1 MRNINMDT
9 FALYYKYTYGGNYSV
24 AATLPFSQS
33 SSQTSPKLK
42 EGNAHGSKGP
52 FAVVVPKH
60 PRESRTLLHTLLIH
74 VRILLHAT
82 INGDRRSYFPSRNSR
97 TLWKG
102 PL

>member
-9 FALYYKYTYGGNYSV
+9 FALYYKYAYGGNYSV
-24 AATLPFSQS
+24 AAMLPFSQS

-42 EGNAHGSKGP
+42 EGNAH
-52 FAVVVPKH
+52 VVPTH